1 MSTPKECNDPET
13 CEGCEGCEDGV
24 FKFVS
29 VTIPEGLKP
38 GDSFTFKINDDDE
51 EEMEMIVPDDAKP
64 GETIEVLVAGE
75 DDEDIIDD
83 ISVSVALHP
92 SVNATITCSPF
103 LLDALDEEGAEVKEG
118 AEEEEEDD
126 DDEEDGTNMMAWPAG
141 VYLSQFLS
149 TPSAKPIIENKTRAL
164 ELGSGLGVGG
174 LGLIAAFN
182 RDSESGNKREVVL
195 TDTPAAETLLK
206 ANVEVNKG
214 RVVTNDSVD
223 VKVAN
228 LTWGNEEDITALG
241 EKFDLIIGSDLLFET
256 SEEGIKNLTSTMTSL
271 LKEDSGL
278 VVFSTRWRKADGERA
293 FFETMEKSGYEFILA
308 SDYLSKV
315 GAAPISEEEKKE
327 EEVVVEIFENKLS
340 WKEFGSD
347 ASEESKK
354 YLTETKVDVA
364 GTMMSLQDITED
376 HIDEMEEE
384 HFDEYEMRY
393 VQIYVG
399 YKA

>member
-1 MSTPKECNDPET
+1 
-13 CEGCEGCEDGV
+13 
-24 FKFVS
+24 
-29 VTIPEGLKP
+29 
-38 GDSFTFKINDDDE
+38 
-51 EEMEMIVPDDAKP
+51 
-64 GETIEVLVAGE
+64 
-75 DDEDIIDD
+75 
-83 ISVSVALHP
+83 
-92 SVNATITCSPF
+92 
-103 LLDALDEEGAEVKEG
+103 
-118 AEEEEEDD
+118 
-126 DDEEDGTNMMAWPAG
+126 